1 MNFNSVNYMIF
12 LPIVVLG
19 YFIVPKKIK
28 NIYLLAV
35 NYYFYFCNE
44 VRFFLLMPVLTA
56 TAYFCGR
63 AIEKSQG
70 KKKRPVFLASLLL
83 NLGILVFFKYHK
95 FFLGRITSFFD
106 VKFNLSNWRLPAG
119 ISFYIFMI
127 SSYLIDI
134 YLGKY
139 SHRDNLVD
147 FAVYISF
154 FPHILMGPID
164 RANNFLPQLKEEHT
178 FDYDRIKKG
187 LQLMALGF
195 FKKIAI
201 ADVLAMSINRVHSD
215 LYSYSGFIL
224 IFTAFMYSFQLYAD
238 FSGYCDIAR
247 GSASLLGF
255 KIRENFNTPYLATN
269 FSQFWR
275 RWHITLSSW
284 FQDYIFTPF
293 VWLNPL
299 KKFGKIFEKPP
310 VLIAVMLVF
319 ISSGIWHGNTWNF
332 VIWGLLHGLYRVGEE
347 LIHRKFG
354 KPKKKQKP
362 LRFWLK
368 VFGVFS
374 LTTFS
379 QIFFR
384 CKDIPSAL
392 YYIGGMFN
400 FNGDS
405 FLTQLMQA
413 VKTGFDATPILAYAY
428 CVFCFVGLVI
438 LVGMDLYRYFKL
450 KGKCLTNAFDKM
462 NPVFRWVCYYR
473 LVALIMAGFIMNNG
487 GYGAAAS
494 FIYNNF

>member
-1 MNFNSVNYMIF
+1 
-12 LPIVVLG
+12 
-19 YFIVPKKIK
+19 
-28 NIYLLAV
+28 
-35 NYYFYFCNE
+35 
-44 VRFFLLMPVLTA
+44 
-56 TAYFCGR
+56 
-63 AIEKSQG
+63 
-70 KKKRPVFLASLLL
+70 
-83 NLGILVFFKYHK
+83 
-95 FFLGRITSFFD
+95 
-106 VKFNLSNWRLPAG
+106 
-119 ISFYIFMI
+119 MI

-139 SHRDNLVD
+139 SHRDNLVY

-269 FSQFWR
+269 VSQFWR

-299 KKFGKIFEKPP
+299 KKLGKIF
-310 VLIAVMLVF
+310 
-319 ISSGIWHGNTWNF
+319 
-332 VIWGLLHGLYRVGEE
+332 
-347 LIHRKFG
+347 
-354 KPKKKQKP
+354 
-362 LRFWLK
+362 
-368 VFGVFS
+368 
-374 LTTFS
+374 
-379 QIFFR
+379 
-384 CKDIPSAL
+384 
-392 YYIGGMFN
+392 
-400 FNGDS
+400 
-405 FLTQLMQA
+405 
-413 VKTGFDATPILAYAY
+413 
-428 CVFCFVGLVI
+428 
-438 LVGMDLYRYFKL
+438 
-450 KGKCLTNAFDKM
+450 
-462 NPVFRWVCYYR
+462 
-473 LVALIMAGFIMNNG
+473 
-487 GYGAAAS
+487 
-494 FIYNNF
+494 